1 MTRSSTHYVAN
12 FGSNSSCRGNRVG
25 HFIDLAFHRKIS
37 ALNVKYVST
46 YFTDFKFMLTAINPS
61 LPLTNPPRLLR
72 GEDYALHLY
81 VSVDEDIVATEEDIV
96 SWAFPIDISERTV

>member
-1 MTRSSTHYVAN
+1 
-12 FGSNSSCRGNRVG
+12 
-25 HFIDLAFHRKIS
+25 
-37 ALNVKYVST
+37 
-46 YFTDFKFMLTAINPS
+46 MLTAINPS